1 MSEQPNNSKIY
12 NALTKIQTI
21 SAFTFSG
28 FVLMHGAQI
37 LGANVGGSR
46 YANYAIMNFRP
57 IYQDAHLEGI
67 LVTGS
72 AMTHVLAGLAKA
84 AMRPS
89 RKINRH
95 RLAGYALIPTVG
107 LHYYL
112 VRSIP
117 IKYYGDSAFIDF
129 GYIAWGLQN
138 RPWFT
143 YGLHVALALATGYH
157 VVYGAQYLVKRRSSS
172 NNSKKIK
179 NALAA
184 GLGLAL
190 VSGLVIIGRDTKK
203 IPLRIDFQK
212 MYSMV
217 F

>member
-1 MSEQPNNSKIY
+1 MSDQQNNSKIY
-12 NALTKIQTI
+12 NALTKIQTV
-21 SAFTFSG
+21 SALTFSG
-28 FVLMHGAQI
+28 FVLMHGIQVI
-37 LGANVGGSR
+37 GANFGGSR
-46 YANYAIMNFRP
+46 YSNYAIMNFRP
-57 IYQDAHLEGI
+57 IYQDAHLEGL

-84 AMRPS
+84 ALKPS
-89 RKINRH
+89 RKINNH
-95 RLAGYALIPTVG
+95 RLAGYVLIPTAG

-138 RPWFT
+138 KPWFT
-143 YGLHVALALATGYH
+143 YGLHISLALATSYH
-157 VVYGAQYLVKRRSSS
+157 VVYGAQYLIKAVRKSS
-172 NNSKKIK
+172 NKVK

-203 IPLRIDFQK
+203 IPLRLDFQK
-212 MYSMV
+212 MYSMII
-217 F
+217 